1 MLNYQ
6 RVSINGG
13 FSIAMF
19 TYMFTMF
26 DYPRVIFLPWDAQAA
41 LQEPRFGAVLLV
53 KQFAMEAMAQRW

>member
-19 TYMFTMF
+19 TMF
-26 DYPRVIFLPWDAQAA
+26 DYPRVIFMPWDAQAA
-41 LQEPRFGAVLLV
+41 LQEPRFGAVVLV